1 MRILKIIL
9 GLIVALFLIGLITTF
24 VIGNGVPDEMTVT
37 QTMKMNAPAS
47 AAYNQV
53 NELKNWEN
61 WSPWYKMEPDMD
73 LTYSGNTSGANS
85 WYKWKGDKTGE
96 GQLTIKNTVPNK
108 RIDTYLEFKGMGDSN
123 GFWEF
128 KPNGNATDVT
138 WGMTAK
144 TGDNFFA
151 KAMTK
156 MFFPRAMKK
165 SFNEGLTNM
174 KGIVEGS

>member
-9 GLIVALFLIGLITTF
+9 LVIVALILIGLTTAF
-24 VIGNGVPDEMTVT
+24 IIGNGVPDEMTVT
-37 QTMKMNAPAS
+37 KSMQMNAPA
-47 AAYNQV
+47 ATIYNQV

-61 WSPWYKMEPDMD
+61 WSPWYKMDPEME
-73 LTYSGNTSGANS
+73 LTYSGNTNGPNS
-85 WYKWKGDKTGE
+85 WYKWKGEKTGE
-96 GQLTIKNTVPNK
+96 GQLTIKKTVPNQ
-108 RIDTYLEFKGMGDSN
+108 RIDTYLQFKGMGDSN

-128 KPNGNATDVT
+128 KPNGSATDVT

-156 MFFPRAMKK
+156 MFFPSAMKK
-165 SFNEGLTNM
+165 SFDEGLTNI
-174 KGIVEGS
+174 KGIVEGK